1 MKKSFK
7 SLIVYILIIY
17 FVLSLSTDAIKLP
30 ANFTYLILTLLILAF
45 TIMISCPLL
54 SFLTVKC
61 KFPTFFLMTSLLL
74 VGVFYSL
81 KLFMIDLYIDQYTF
95 EGVNLGFMQIERF
108 EVIPIISIIL
118 FSLSI
123 GFLSTLYRELDT
135 N

>member
-17 FVLSLSTDAIKLP
+17 FVLSLSAEIIKLP
-30 ANFTYLILTLLILAF
+30 SNFTYLILTLLILAF

-61 KFPTFFLMTSLLL
+61 KFPTFFLMTFVLL
-74 VGVFYSL
+74 VGVFYAL
-81 KLFMIDLYIDQYTF
+81 KLFMIDLYINEFTF
-95 EGVNLGFMQIERF
+95 EGVNLGFMQVESF
-108 EVIPIISIIL
+108 DVIPIISIVVL
-118 FSLSI
+118 SFSTSLL
-123 GFLSTLYRELDT
+123 GTVYRELD